1 MVLIANPD
9 LIEIIAADLNSNDAA
24 VEKLH
29 ELNNDPILNDFLVQK
44 NYKPII
50 QAVNQLL
57 NKEESDV
64 NKDTLETYLQEL
76 GLIFNLF

>member
-50 QAVNQLL
+50 QAVNQVL

>member
-9 LIEIIAADLNSNDAA
+9 LIEIIASDLNSNDAV

-50 QAVNQLL
+50 QAVNQVL

>member
-29 ELNNDPILNDFLVQK
+29 ELNNDPNQNKIH
-44 NYKPII
+44 II
-50 QAVNQLL
+50 PHFPTVISTSVPSPSA
-57 NKEESDV
+57 
-64 NKDTLETYLQEL
+64 ETYFILPPISFRRS
-76 GLIFNLF
+76 LIF